1 MADLSQNHLTDA
13 LTHAGSR
20 GTDVDLAVLNA
31 QQDTADILLTHT
43 SARVLEATGDTSI
56 GVGVVDV
63 LNGFDTS
70 QHIGVGVSG
79 LTVGHHIAGLD
90 GITTADF
97 PCVDTD
103 HLSQQVDVHFGCEA
117 ALADTEATICTR
129 NNVVGVNR
137 HTEDVDILVVV
148 GTSGMSTCTMQDGAA
163 QGSVSAGISD
173 DNALHAGQDAVLVTG
188 SGELHLHGMTLN
200 MVVQGFLTGELD
212 LDGTLGMPC
221 HQDSVL
227 LDGHIFLTAEAAAD
241 QGCTGVDLLS
251 GNVQH
256 DGTFSLNVVDGLA
269 GGVNQDAVLAL
280 GHRHGAL
287 GLHEAMLLP
296 GGLILTGDNILG
308 VLDGLVS
315 VATNQVCT
323 AHDVAVG
330 VDQGS
335 IALQSVI
342 RIGDGLQ
349 NLVVDLDQSS
359 DLVHLFLVLGGDDGN
374 DVADI
379 TGDITLAHHNVP
391 VVLDVTDLVD
401 GNISLGQNLHAVGV
415 RFCLGGVNTGDQST
429 GVLGVDGLCVQ
440 HTVDADI
447 VSEDAGAV
455 DLLSGVDTLGVLIHV
470 QGLGSS
476 RDLLLLTEELSSHQ
490 DGVFDLLVAGAA
502 AEVALDGFL
511 DFLTGGSQIDVQQAL
526 GRDDH
531 AGDAEAALNSA
542 SLGEAVLVD
551 LHFLSRNALDG
562 EDLLAFQF
570 AQRRNASLGL
580 LAIDQNG
587 TGTAGT
593 FTAAVLG
600 CSQAQ
605 VVTEEGQKLLVVVS
619 YIVLAVNID
628 GKHIATSFHIWNLCP
643 IVV

>member
-1 MADLSQNHLTDA
+1 
-13 LTHAGSR
+13 
-20 GTDVDLAVLNA
+20 
-31 QQDTADILLTHT
+31 
-43 SARVLEATGDTSI
+43 
-56 GVGVVDV
+56 
-63 LNGFDTS
+63 
-70 QHIGVGVSG
+70 
-79 LTVGHHIAGLD
+79 
-90 GITTADF
+90 
-97 PCVDTD
+97 
-103 HLSQQVDVHFGCEA
+103 
-117 ALADTEATICTR
+117 
-129 NNVVGVNR
+129 
-137 HTEDVDILVVV
+137 
-148 GTSGMSTCTMQDGAA
+148 
-163 QGSVSAGISD
+163 
-173 DNALHAGQDAVLVTG
+173 
-188 SGELHLHGMTLN
+188 

-221 HQDSVL
+221 HQDSIL
-227 LDGHIFLTAEAAAD
+227 LDGHIFLAAEAAAD
-241 QGCTGVDLLS
+241 QRCTGMDLLS

-269 GGVNQDAVLAL
+269 GGVDQDAVLAL
-280 GHRHGAL
+280 GHSHGTL
-287 GLHEAMLLP
+287 RLHEAMLLP

-415 RFCLGGVNTGDQST
+415 SFCLGGVNTGDQST
-429 GVLGVDGLCVQ
+429 GMLGVDGLCVQ
-440 HTVDADI
+440 HAVDADI
-447 VSEDAGAV
+447 VSEDASAV
-455 DLLSGVDTLGVLIHV
+455 DLLSGVDTLGVLVHV

-476 RDLLLLTEELSSHQ
+476 RNLLLLTEELSSHQ

-587 TGTAGT
+587 TGTACT